1 MKNSNL
7 KKLKIDYIILTYP
20 PKGNKN
26 LSIQLNSNSKK
37 SIKSDANLLPIKVSF
52 LNKGKIYSI
61 KTQKLHI
68 CKPQKSK
75 AKDIKLQNLKKTSYL
90 KNRILQKQ

>member
-7 KKLKIDYIILTYP
+7 KKLKIDSIILMYP

-37 SIKSDANLLPIKVSF
+37 LIKSDANLLPIKVSF

-61 KTQKLHI
+61 KTQKLSI
-68 CKPQKSK
+68 YKPQKSK
-75 AKDIKLQNLKKTSYL
+75 GKDIKLLNLKKTSYL